1 MRIEELLPPPQP
13 GKPWSVALE
22 GGEVLRVSES
32 VVASF
37 ALYGGMELEAETLT
51 ALQEAAALA
60 AWREKAGRLLTARML
75 SSGQLAEKLT
85 AKGATEEQAAQVVAW
100 AQDIG
105 LLDDSA
111 YAKALAR
118 HYTAK
123 GYGPYKI
130 KDEFYRRQVPREDWE
145 EALAAVEPPEAWMAD
160 FLSRK
165 IQDPEG
171 PCPDQESLRR
181 PGAPG
186 LFLAYRV
193 PGGDPVSQRDR
204 PLVTGEETTMKVGF
218 ISLGCAKNQVNCEQM
233 IWKTYEAGYE
243 VALGAEDCDV
253 AVVNTCGFL
262 QEAREEALAE
272 IDALAQAKAQGKL
285 QKILVTGCMAQWWKD
300 EIQARCPQAD
310 GFVGVSGYED
320 IAQVIAQALEDQ
332 HPAHF
337 GDIDAPVPETD
348 RVVCTSDYWAW
359 LRIAEGCDNR
369 CAYCI
374 IPFIRGKFRSRPEE
388 AILAEAQDLAQAGMQ
403 ELIVVAQD
411 ITRYGLDLYGARTL
425 AKLLPKLCAIEGI
438 HWVRL
443 HYLYP
448 DEITD
453 ELIDVIANE
462 PKIVKYLDIP
472 IQHISDHL
480 LKSMHRRGT
489 GEEIRALFRKLRERI
504 PGLVLRTSLIAG
516 FPGETEED
524 FEELCTFLREFRIQR
539 AGVFPFS
546 PEEGSAAATYP
557 DQVDEDVKRRRVE
570 LITELQMAVVDDWC
584 ESMMG
589 QVVEVICEGYDDET
603 ELYYGRSYADSPGI
617 DGLVHFEGEEG
628 GVRPGAFYQVKITSN
643 YDGEL
648 IGILYEEDEEP

>member
-1 MRIEELLPPPQP
+1 
-13 GKPWSVALE
+13 
-22 GGEVLRVSES
+22 
-32 VVASF
+32 
-37 ALYGGMELEAETLT
+37 
-51 ALQEAAALA
+51 
-60 AWREKAGRLLTARML
+60 
-75 SSGQLAEKLT
+75 
-85 AKGATEEQAAQVVAW
+85 
-100 AQDIG
+100 
-105 LLDDSA
+105 
-111 YAKALAR
+111 
-118 HYTAK
+118 
-123 GYGPYKI
+123 
-130 KDEFYRRQVPREDWE
+130 
-145 EALAAVEPPEAWMAD
+145 
-160 FLSRK
+160 
-165 IQDPEG
+165 
-171 PCPDQESLRR
+171 
-181 PGAPG
+181 
-186 LFLAYRV
+186 
-193 PGGDPVSQRDR
+193 
-204 PLVTGEETTMKVGF
+204 MKVGF

-524 FEELCTFLREFRIQR
+524 FLETM
-539 AGVFPFS
+539 
-546 PEEGSAAATYP
+546 
-557 DQVDEDVKRRRVE
+557 DVVRRVE
-570 LITELQMAVVDDWC
+570 FDSAFTFIYSKRTGTPAAAMEDQIPEDVVKDRFDRLLKEVQAIAAQVCSVHEGCVQTALVEAKSEHDD
-584 ESMMG
+584 SM
-589 QVVEVICEGYDDET
+589 VT
-603 ELYYGRSYADSPGI
+603 GRLSNNL
-617 DGLVHFEGEEG
+617 LVHFKG
-628 GVRPGAFYQVKITSN
+628 SS
-643 YDGEL
+643 EL
-648 IGILYEEDEEP
+648 IGQLVDVRLSECKGFYYLGEQV

>member
-1 MRIEELLPPPQP
+1 
-13 GKPWSVALE
+13 
-22 GGEVLRVSES
+22 
-32 VVASF
+32 
-37 ALYGGMELEAETLT
+37 
-51 ALQEAAALA
+51 
-60 AWREKAGRLLTARML
+60 
-75 SSGQLAEKLT
+75 
-85 AKGATEEQAAQVVAW
+85 
-100 AQDIG
+100 
-105 LLDDSA
+105 
-111 YAKALAR
+111 
-118 HYTAK
+118 
-123 GYGPYKI
+123 
-130 KDEFYRRQVPREDWE
+130 
-145 EALAAVEPPEAWMAD
+145 
-160 FLSRK
+160 
-165 IQDPEG
+165 
-171 PCPDQESLRR
+171 
-181 PGAPG
+181 
-186 LFLAYRV
+186 
-193 PGGDPVSQRDR
+193 
-204 PLVTGEETTMKVGF
+204 MKVGF

-570 LITELQMAVVDDWC
+570 LITELQLAVVDDWC

-589 QVVEVICEGYDDET
+589 QVVEVLCEYDPESKGGNPADGRKVKGATIHWVDAATAADAEVR
-603 ELYYGRSYADSPGI
+603 LYDYLFTDPAPDAADKNFLDYLNPDSLQI
-617 DGLVHFEGEEG
+617 
-628 GVRPGAFYQVKITSN
+628 
-643 YDGEL
+643 L
-648 IGILYEEDEEP
+648 IGCKVEQGLAQAAMPEKGKTATAYQFMRQGYFCLDNQDAAPGHLVFNRSVSLKDSFKKK

>member
-1 MRIEELLPPPQP
+1 MQR
-13 GKPWSVALE
+13 VA
-22 GGEVLRVSES
+22 
-32 VVASF
+32 F
-37 ALYGGMELEAETLT
+37 MT
-51 ALQEAAALA
+51 
-60 AWREKAGRLLTARML
+60 
-75 SSGQLAEKLT
+75 
-85 AKGATEEQAAQVVAW
+85 
-100 AQDIG
+100 
-105 LLDDSA
+105 
-111 YAKALAR
+111 
-118 HYTAK
+118 
-123 GYGPYKI
+123 
-130 KDEFYRRQVPREDWE
+130 
-145 EALAAVEPPEAWMAD
+145 
-160 FLSRK
+160 
-165 IQDPEG
+165 
-171 PCPDQESLRR
+171 
-181 PGAPG
+181 
-186 LFLAYRV
+186 
-193 PGGDPVSQRDR
+193 
-204 PLVTGEETTMKVGF
+204 
-218 ISLGCAKNQVNCEQM
+218 LGCKTNQYDAEYMREQFLR
-233 IWKTYEAGYE
+233 AGYAPVDFDE
-243 VALGAEDCDV
+243 IADV
-253 AVVNTCGFL
+253 YVVNTCMVTATGERKSL
-262 QEAREEALAE
+262 KYVRQAAR
-272 IDALAQAKAQGKL
+272 
-285 QKILVTGCMAQWWKD
+285 
-300 EIQARCPQAD
+300 RNPQAD
-310 GFVGVSGYED
+310 IVVAGCVAQHEGEKLALPGVRLIVGNARRREVVPLLERARRED
-320 IAQVIAQALEDQ
+320 RALCAVEDLTS
-332 HPAHF
+332 
-337 GDIDAPVPETD
+337 APFEPLDVLANEGHT
-348 RVVCTSDYWAW
+348 RAVMK
-359 LRIAEGCDNR
+359 IQEGCDNR

-453 ELIDVIANE
+453 ELIDVIASE

-570 LITELQMAVVDDWC
+570 LITELQLAVVDDWC

-589 QVVEVICEGYDDET
+589 QVVEVLCEGYDDET

-648 IGILYEEDEEP
+648 IGILYEEDDEP